1 MKNISLFCTGTIWQ
15 LSSPPSAGTNVEGRC
30 WDSCN
35 SLIMARHSIACVLC
49 GSVTRKFVVVE
60 AKAFFKLLT
69 ISVTPMLN
77 SQTEHGCLQKQALNT
92 DAIFSSP
99 RFVCG
104 ALQGNKKG
112 QYRTKEGMKIQQRLL
127 HVCVKHGWFSFFL
140 GGISENWLTFSLE
153 QLTHKE
159 FQLW

>member
-1 MKNISLFCTGTIWQ
+1 MKNISLFCTGNIWQ

-69 ISVTPMLN
+69 ISATPMLN

-104 ALQGNKKG
+104 ALQGKKKG
-112 QYRTKEGMKIQQRLL
+112 STEQKRERKSSNEFSMFMLNMDDFLFRGM
-127 HVCVKHGWFSFFL
+127 
-140 GGISENWLTFSLE
+140 SENWLTFSLE
-153 QLTHKE
+153 QLTHEE